1 MQEIE
6 EDISTMVENN
16 VIPEIPEDFVPPF
29 PLTTEEIK
37 KQTKQE
43 GENFVQASLTLR
55 EEELRAADEIANEEN
70 KDIIKSVVDPMP
82 GLLVKDEMDFQDIN
96 FPSNT
101 TDNTYKLQP
110 KVKKNLDEMVIDAVQ
125 PRTEQD
131 LYIDNDFDSF
141 MIVDDDKEVKHN
153 DNIIDVKPKNEQIKT
168 SVDEKIHVA
177 RPEDYINVEK
187 SLNTTVIEIS
197 SGSEDEVSYNPGHNI
212 LELYSILVQIRF
224 FTYKRKL
231 DI

>member
-1 MQEIE
+1 MKK
-6 EDISTMVENN
+6 
-16 VIPEIPEDFVPPF
+16 
-29 PLTTEEIK
+29 IK
-37 KQTKQE
+37 ILLK
-43 GENFVQASLTLR
+43 VLLIR
-55 EEELRAADEIANEEN
+55 
-70 KDIIKSVVDPMP
+70 
-82 GLLVKDEMDFQDIN
+82 LLVKDEIDFQDIN
-96 FPSNT
+96 FPPNT
-101 TDNTYKLQP
+101 ADNTYKLQP

-168 SVDEKIHVA
+168 SVDEKIHVSP
-177 RPEDYINVEK
+177 PEDYIDVEK

-197 SGSEDEVSYNPGHNI
+197 SGSEDEVSCNPGHNI